1 MLSLLFLAGVWSTAA
16 QDHSAWSTPFTFDQP
31 PIQSGFP
38 PVRFALLVET
48 WQDEDVRLVPDSSG
62 LYEVSLAPTGV
73 ATLNVSSAS
82 PQEFLCNGV
91 SRGILGL

>member
-1 MLSLLFLAGVWSTAA
+1 MKIASAFLLSTSGRFFGLVLSLLFLAGVWSTAA

-48 WQDEDVRLVPDSSG
+48 WQDEDVILVPDSSG
-62 LYEVSLAPTGV
+62 L
-73 ATLNVSSAS
+73 
-82 PQEFLCNGV
+82 
-91 SRGILGL
+91 